1 MSFQRKLE
9 RKKQKDIYKYKN
21 RKVQKKNRKTF
32 SESWSDYQEK
42 KYGKDKY
49 KKILISNKK

>member
-42 KYGKDKY
+42 INI
-49 KKILISNKK
+49 KKF